1 MDDEIVPKTKMMAD
15 LIANAPENLEPCS
28 IPEQPKRKDGL
39 STSVARETRDQI
51 RNILSARNKE
61 KQVINQAGLLRE
73 WITKCADEEHAQL
86 RRNLNGQI
94 GQTE

>member
-1 MDDEIVPKTKMMAD
+1 MVDDKIQETDSLPELFPK
-15 LIANAPENLEPCS
+15 LPELF
-28 IPEQPKRKDGL
+28 PKRKDGL

-51 RNILSARNKE
+51 RNILSARNKG

-86 RRNLNGQI
+86 RRNLNGQT
-94 GQTE
+94 GQIE